1 MRAGKQDDT
10 YLLEVIDVATFQYR
24 FYTILEKASKHCDT
38 MNARDVDTEQQNV
51 EQENFYKAILVY
63 FRSTT

>member
-10 YLLEVIDVATFQYR
+10 YFIEVIDVATFQYR

-51 EQENFYKAILVY
+51 EQENFYEAIVAC

>member
-10 YLLEVIDVATFQYR
+10 YFIEVIDVATFQYR

-38 MNARDVDTEQQNV
+38 MNTRDVDIEQQKV
-51 EQENFYKAILVY
+51 EQENFYKAIVAY
-63 FRSTT
+63 FRPTT

>member
-1 MRAGKQDDT
+1 MKAGKQDDT
-10 YLLEVIDVATFQYR
+10 YFIEVIDVATFQYR

-51 EQENFYKAILVY
+51 EQENFYKAIVVY
-63 FRSTT
+63 FRSTA